1 GARGG
6 RWRRRD
12 AGGLG
17 ARRAKGEMVP
27 RAQGAPLVA
36 AEAGPEVRGAR
47 AQHEGDVE
55 AALERD
61 VGAAAGP
68 AAGEDEAVAGAPAEP
83 GPPGHGP
90 GPEVLAMEHGPE
102 VGARDRQ

>member
-1 GARGG
+1 
-6 RWRRRD
+6 
-12 AGGLG
+12 
-17 ARRAKGEMVP
+17 MVP

-36 AEAGPEVRGAR
+36 AEAGPQVRGAR

-68 AAGEDEAVAGAPAEP
+68 AAGEDEAVAEAGIAPIERPQFDIVQMERGKPLIYKATVALRPTVEIDGYQQIEIKP
-83 GPPGHGP
+83 DTV
-90 GPEVLAMEHGPE
+90 EVKE
-102 VGARDRQ
+102 